1 MKVRSGGWEG
11 PRAGWV
17 HFERPK
23 RHPLKC
29 WSSALEPRGQLGAAK
44 DSLALETRTLTRES
58 SFSGAWARRARKQ
71 AEAACPGSRDLCRA
85 GTAPAHIAAT
95 TLALPDPSDAAAG
108 HRSWLSC
115 SPPQPEPQGGEQEV
129 ESSSWLFSARNCT
142 TTEPQ
147 TQHVQPGHGGGRAR
161 GPHSSAADSPFPQ
174 RKGAQTPAHQ
184 QPGPAGSHK
193 PRFVFSITRALIENS
208 APEAPPARGGR
219 H

>member
-23 RHPLKC
+23 RHPPKC

-108 HRSWLSC
+108 HSLGAGFPAPLHSQ
-115 SPPQPEPQGGEQEV
+115 SPKV
-129 ESSSWLFSARNCT
+129 ESRRAGLLSARNCT

-147 TQHVQPGHGGGRAR
+147 AQHVQPGHGGGRAR